1 MASFSI
7 GKVMRAQLI
16 RIFLF
21 LVDSI
26 IAAILSS
33 ISTVKSLSIM
43 ARVSPEEILN
53 PSTTAFFLPL
63 EVCFKRDILKKFEK
77 FSFSSFKMSYVL
89 SLLLPSTNIISNLL
103 GIFLNL
109 FKALINSSLLPAS
122 FLAGIT
128 IDIKSSEIFSLNL

>member
-1 MASFSI
+1 
-7 GKVMRAQLI
+7 MRAQLI

-43 ARVSPEEILN
+43 ARVSPKEILN
-53 PSTTAFFLPL
+53 PSTTAFFFPL
-63 EVCFKRDILKKFEK
+63 EVCFRRDILKKLEK
-77 FSFSSFKMSYVL
+77 FSFNSFKMSYVL

-109 FKALINSSLLPAS
+109 FKALIKSSLLPAS

-128 IDIKSSEIFSLNL
+128 IDIKCSEIFSLYL

>member
-1 MASFSI
+1 
-7 GKVMRAQLI
+7 MRAQLI
-16 RIFLF
+16 KIFLF

-43 ARVSPEEILN
+43 ARVSPEEMLN
-53 PSTTAFFLPL
+53 PSTTAFFFPF
-63 EVCFKRDILKKFEK
+63 EVCFKRDILKNFEK
-77 FSFSSFKMSYVL
+77 FSFNSFKISYVL

-109 FKALINSSLLPAS
+109 FKALIKSSLLPAS

-128 IDIKSSEIFSLNL
+128 IDIKCSEIFSLYL